1 MQEKTHTIYI
11 IDDDNEVCEA
21 LRWLL
26 ESVQF
31 MVQTYKDAYS
41 FLEAYDNKKQGCLIM
56 DVRLPG
62 MSGLELLDQLRQQ
75 KCPLPVI
82 VISGHG
88 DITMAVRAM
97 KLGAKDF
104 ILKPFNDQCLLEAV
118 QKQINQLIDNNYLFV
133 INERLN
139 TLSERERQIIKL
151 IVDGKLNKQ
160 ISHELSISISTV
172 EAHRANIMTKMQAKN
187 LAQLIKIYLQAQFN
201 YEFV

>member
-41 FLEAYDNKKQGCLIM
+41 FLETYDNKKQGCLIM

-118 QKQINQLIDNNYLFV
+118 QKQISQLIDNNYLFV